1 MKCRGFGIIKWLRT
15 SSSNYGRWRRRPL
28 IPSGCTASPLQP
40 SVCRSVG
47 GGGEGCRLQTAS
59 KWKIKTRPKGIQV
72 PERKPIRRLAPVM
85 QMKIRLHST
94 FEPIKKKKKKTH
106 TQCKVTVE
114 LSSEVTAN
122 FHSCERG
129 SERRQRVLMRAA
141 RVLTVLL
148 DLWPAAALI
157 GFLE

>member
-1 MKCRGFGIIKWLRT
+1 MAGDEDVLSYRPAA
-15 SSSNYGRWRRRPL
+15 RRPL
-28 IPSGCTASPLQP
+28 CNLPYAW
-40 SVCRSVG
+40 SVG

-59 KWKIKTRPKGIQV
+59 KWKIKTPPKGIQV
-72 PERKPIRRLAPVM
+72 LERKLIGRLAPVM
-85 QMKIRLHST
+85 QMKIRLDST
-94 FEPIKKKKKKTH
+94 FEPSRLNKKRFPPIKKRKKNPHTH